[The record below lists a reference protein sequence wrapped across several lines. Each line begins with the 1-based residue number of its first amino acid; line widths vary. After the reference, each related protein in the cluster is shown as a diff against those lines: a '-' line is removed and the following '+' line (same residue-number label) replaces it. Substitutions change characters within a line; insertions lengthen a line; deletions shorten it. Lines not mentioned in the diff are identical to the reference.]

1 MRSLDA
7 AGAARL
13 EQLDDAKLALLAAT
27 GDTGAFKLIMTRHNR
42 QLFRLA
48 RGVLL
53 DDAEAEDVV
62 QETYTRAA
70 ANLAHFR
77 GEARLST
84 WLTRI
89 ALNEALGR
97 LRRRRPVVAVEA
109 IEAAQPPAGQVIY
122 FPGVTSIPD
131 PETAT
136 AVAQIRRMIEAAVDA
151 LPETFRLVLVMRD
164 IEGMSTEDTAQ
175 CLDLRVETVK
185 TRLFRARQLLRKSM
199 NQTLAATLVG
209 SFPFDGERCGRFT
222 ERVLE
227 QLGYREPC

>member
-13 EQLDDAKLALLAAT
+13 EQIDDAKLASLAAA
-27 GDTGAFKLIMTRHNR
+27 GHAGAFRLIMTRHNR

-70 ANLAHFR
+70 ANLVHFR

-131 PETAT
+131 PETAA
-136 AVAQIRRMIEAAVDA
+136 AVAQIRRMIEAAIDA
-151 LPETFRLVLVMRD
+151 LPEKFRLVLVMRD
-164 IEGMSTEDTAQ
+164 VEGMSTEDTAQ

-199 NQTLAATLVG
+199 SQTLAATLVG

-227 QLGYREPC
+227 QLGYREP